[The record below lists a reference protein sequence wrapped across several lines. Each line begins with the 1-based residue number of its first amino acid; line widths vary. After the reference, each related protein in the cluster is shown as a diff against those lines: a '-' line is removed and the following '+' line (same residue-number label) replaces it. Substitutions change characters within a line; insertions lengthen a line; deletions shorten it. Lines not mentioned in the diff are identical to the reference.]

1 MKRVVIFDLDGTLID
16 SEDFIV
22 WSFVEA
28 GRVLGL
34 VIDERLVRPLIGR
47 SLENVVE
54 AVFKSTDRV
63 VVEKFLAV
71 RESLVRE
78 NWRRMI
84 KLFSDVAPALRA
96 VYVGDR
102 EVDCVAS
109 SRAGVDFIM
118 VNRRGEASPSV
129 LSCRPRTVVKNLLEL
144 PGALSKL

>member
-1 MKRVVIFDLDGTLID
+1 VKRAVIFDLDGTLID

-34 VIDERLVRPLIGR
+34 VIDERLVRSLIGR
-47 SLENVVE
+47 SLDVVE